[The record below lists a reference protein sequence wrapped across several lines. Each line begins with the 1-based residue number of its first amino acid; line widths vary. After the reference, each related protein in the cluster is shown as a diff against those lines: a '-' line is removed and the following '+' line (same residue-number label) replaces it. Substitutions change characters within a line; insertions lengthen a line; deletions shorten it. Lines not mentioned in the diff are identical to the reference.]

1 MAELADAITDA
12 RELRSLLGLRPGPV
26 PDPCG
31 FRLRVPRSYVA
42 RMQRGNPRDPLFLQV
57 WPSVDEAREDPA
69 FGLDPVGDRQARC
82 APGVLHKYAGRVLL
96 TLTGA
101 CALHC
106 RYCFRR
112 HFPYGSENPLGG
124 AWGATLTELRALEGL
139 DEVILSGG
147 DPLVLGD
154 DRLSQVVHDLE
165 QLPALK
171 RVRIHTRLPVVLPSR
186 VDRALCAWI
195 RATRLKVVVVVHAN
209 HAQEIDGS
217 VQEACRALAEAGA
230 TLLNQ
235 SVLLRGINDSLA
247 ALTQLSNSLFGAG
260 VLPYYLHLLD
270 RVAGAVHFEVP
281 EPDARRLYGQLCAA
295 LPGYL
300 VPRLVREEPGGTA
313 KTLVL
318 PA

>member
-1 MAELADAITDA
+1 MAELADAVTDP
-12 RELRSLLGLRPGPV
+12 RELRALLGLGSGPD

-31 FRLRVPRSYVA
+31 FRFKVPRSYIA
-42 RMQRGNPRDPLFLQV
+42 RMQPGNAEDPLLLQV
-57 WPSVDEAREDPA
+57 WPGVAEALKDPR
-69 FGLDPVGDRQARC
+69 FGPDPVGDGAARC
-82 APGVLHKYAGRVLL
+82 GPGVLQKYAGRALL
-96 TLTGA
+96 TVTGA

-112 HFPYGSENPLGG
+112 HFPYASENPLGA
-124 AWGATLTELRALEGL
+124 AWPATLAQLRAMPDL

-154 DRLSQVVHDLE
+154 HRLAQVVGDLE
-165 QLPALK
+165 QLPALH
-171 RVRIHTRLPVVLPSR
+171 RLRIHTRLPVVLPSR
-186 VDRALCAWI
+186 VDAALCAWI
-195 RATRLKVVVVVHAN
+195 AATRLQVVVVVHAN
-209 HAQEIDGS
+209 HAQEIDSS
-217 VQEACRALAEAGA
+217 VQQACRALAGAGA

-235 SVLLRGINDSLA
+235 SVLLRGINDTLP
-247 ALTQLSNSLFGAG
+247 ALTQLSARLFAAG

-270 RVAGAVHFEVP
+270 RVAGAAHFEVP
-281 EPDARRLYGQLCAA
+281 EDRARTLYGQLCAA

-300 VPRLVREEPGGTA
+300 VPRLVRETPGAAA